1 MRTVLKYTVQPG
13 DTIVLIALSIRACA
27 GVSIADIVKAN
38 HGVELTPLPEHILIK
53 IPYYLAGGHFEYQT
67 RVGDTLQSIC
77 NGLANASALTVLD
90 LITHNEMIN
99 NVTGSPDFSYLTP
112 DQVLLVPYTP
122 ATTNAKQHWE

>member
-67 RVGDTLQSIC
+67 RVGDSITSIC
-77 NGLANASALTVLD
+77 EGLANAASLTVLD
-90 LITHNEMIN
+90 LINHNYAISKHKASLDLSKLN
-99 NVTGSPDFSYLTP
+99 LN
-112 DQVLLVPYTP
+112 QVLSVPYSP
-122 ATTNAKQHWE
+122 ALHVVTAIP